1 MIAGPGELVCQG
13 LGGYHVVCFRFL
25 PVEKTLGF
33 FVEASRKVVGFDKGP
48 DQIGI
53 TVPLV
58 FLAMPWLCATNL
70 KLALSD
76 SLHSRNWLSLIH
88 I

>member
-1 MIAGPGELVCQG
+1 VCQG
-13 LGGYHVVCFRFL
+13 LGGYHVVRFRFL
-25 PVEKTLGF
+25 PVEEALGF
-33 FVEASRKVVGFDKGP
+33 FVEASRKVGSFDKGP

-58 FLAMPWLCATNL
+58 FVATLWLGATNL

-76 SLHSRNWLSLIH
+76 SLPSRN
-88 I
+88 